1 MLFDTH
7 AHYDDRKFDEDRDA
21 LLSSMPE
28 HGISLILNPG
38 CDPESSKKAVELSEK
53 YPFMYAAVGTHPH
66 EAEAATEEDM
76 ALYAEL
82 SKHEKVMAIGEI
94 GLDYYYDMS
103 PRDIQKKWL
112 DRQLSLAGELSLPVI
127 IHEREAAQDVFQA
140 IKRHAPKVR
149 GVYHCYSG
157 SYEMAREIMKLGYYI
172 SFTGSITFA
181 NAHKLREVVKK
192 VPLERIMIETDSP
205 YLTPAPYRG
214 RRNDSTRV
222 HLVAEMIAELHGVTY
237 ETVAETAMKN
247 GKELFGIK

>member
-7 AHYDDRKFDEDRDA
+7 AHYDDRKFDPDRDE
-21 LLSSMPE
+21 LLSSMPA

-38 CDPESSKKAVELSEK
+38 CDAESSKAAVALAEK

-82 SKHEKVMAIGEI
+82 SKHEKVKAIGEI

-103 PRDIQKKWL
+103 PRDVQKKWL

-127 IHEREAAQDVFQA
+127 IHERDAAADVFSA
-140 IKRHAPKVR
+140 IKRHSPAVR

-157 SYEMAREIMKLGYYI
+157 SWEMAREIMKLGYYI

-181 NAHKLREVVKK
+181 KADRLREVVKK
-192 VPLERIMIETDSP
+192 VPLERMMIETDSP
-205 YLTPAPYRG
+205 YLTPAPFRG

-222 HLVAEMIAELHGVTY
+222 HLVAERIAELHGVSY
-237 ETVAETAMKN
+237 EEVVETTMKN
-247 GKELFGIK
+247 GKELFGI

>member
-140 IKRHAPKVR
+140 IKRTTATR
-149 GVYHCYSG
+149 G
-157 SYEMAREIMKLGYYI
+157 AMKW
-172 SFTGSITFA
+172 
-181 NAHKLREVVKK
+181 
-192 VPLERIMIETDSP
+192 
-205 YLTPAPYRG
+205 RG
-214 RRNDSTRV
+214 R
-222 HLVAEMIAELHGVTY
+222 
-237 ETVAETAMKN
+237 
-247 GKELFGIK
+247 